1 MIQDK
6 SIAGVI
12 LAGGRSTRM
21 GGVAKAHE
29 SLGGNPLI
37 QHVIDRLRPQ
47 LGPLML
53 SVERKSEEFAAYGLL
68 QIEDPRPGSRG
79 PLGGLLAA
87 MRDLDTG
94 CDWLLLVP
102 CDAPFLPRNLA
113 ERLKKR
119 AVKSDGDGCAVRYQG
134 ELQPTFS
141 IWNRRLLAVLESAV
155 MERGIGGFKQFL
167 KVRPIG
173 ILDWESADI
182 SPFYNINNPESLAEA
197 EAIFE
202 QKML

>member
-29 SLGGNPLI
+29 PLGGKPLI

-47 LGPLML
+47 LGPLVL
-53 SVERKSEEFAAYGLL
+53 SVERKSEEFAAYGLP
-68 QIEDPRPGSRG
+68 QIEDPRPGSCG

-87 MRDLDTG
+87 MRDLDAG

-102 CDAPFLPRNLA
+102 CDAPFLPRILA
-113 ERLKKR
+113 ERLKKQ
-119 AVKSDGDGCAVRYQG
+119 AVKSDSDGCAVRYQG

-141 IWNRRLLAVLESAV
+141 IWNRSLLPVLESAV
-155 MERGIGGFKQFL
+155 MGQGMGGFKQLL
-167 KVRPIG
+167 KIRPIG
-173 ILDWESADI
+173 VLDWESTDI

-197 EAIFE
+197 EGIFE
-202 QKML
+202 QKIA